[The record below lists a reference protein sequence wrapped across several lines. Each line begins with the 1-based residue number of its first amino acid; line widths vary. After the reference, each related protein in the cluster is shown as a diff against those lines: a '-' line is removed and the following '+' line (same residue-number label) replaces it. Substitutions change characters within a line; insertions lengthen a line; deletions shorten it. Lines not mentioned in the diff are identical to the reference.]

1 MTTPDVGRPKD
12 DPYGLLQSN
21 WPKESEGAYRAA
33 EVVSSDASVTA
44 QSQAASADDAQRL
57 TVEGMKG
64 RTADSVSDAYAHLSR
79 QFQQQSQ
86 TYTTIGGWMTDAA
99 GKISGAKGHI
109 SDLVRTGTSEIKD
122 ALDSELRGTPVTPS
136 SSELTNKYRLE
147 ISSAASKL
155 GTDLDSIGH
164 SLHGDPGAST
174 TPTYVRAS
182 STPTTP
188 TVEQAAVHRGITGES
203 QPQVTPQKL
212 PPMPRATTS
221 SNTESASSA
230 STPATPSAPSAPHP
244 TLANLIGG
252 QGSTPTSTPGG
263 TASPHPS
270 SQGSPS
276 TPSPQAHQQSEH
288 HQQPKSTGLPRIPS
302 IPLPDLP
309 NIPLDTITTAVS
321 AATGHQLPTTPSVT
335 STQSVPVSTGITPGV
350 PGTSPM
356 TPMAPGLSPIG
367 GGGLSTP
374 AVTQPTT
381 PAVQGTPVAPSPAPQ
396 QTTTPSPTRSP
407 VVDAAWLQRNYGL
420 APGIESPKPEP
431 LSVPA
436 LFITELSEPEALL
449 HRVLGTLRQQ
459 FEQVGWAQPL
469 AVATIRRGF
478 ETRLVYVTADAVSI
492 HPRGVLLPIGVTPLD
507 EIPTAPACSELSGS
521 IMVTEK
527 LKALVPSGWEVQSML
542 STVPSDEQHQSTEQ
556 YQELSEAGE
565 LLPCGVSRGREGVEA
580 GEAMSVFAR
589 VAIGSGGCGEL
600 DVESARLR
608 AARWVGTQPV
618 GYLEVLGRWYL
629 ADAAESMS
637 QGNWAEAVYSAE
649 RYLSVVDTKSQ
660 AA

>member
-356 TPMAPGLSPIG
+356 APTPAPLTPIG
-367 GGGLSTP
+367 GGGGLATP
-374 AVTQPTT
+374 AAT
-381 PAVQGTPVAPSPAPQ
+381 PAPQGTPAAPPAAPPPSPI
-396 QTTTPSPTRSP
+396 PSPTRSP
-407 VVDAAWLQRNYGL
+407 VVDAAWLQQRYGL
-420 APGIESPKPEP
+420 APGIETPKPEHG
-431 LSVPA
+431 SVPA
-436 LFITELSEPEALL
+436 LFIADLPEPEAHL
-449 HRVLGTLRQQ
+449 HRALGTLRQQ

-469 AVATIRRGF
+469 AVATLRRGF
-478 ETRLVYVTADAVSI
+478 ESKTVYVTADGVSI
-492 HPRGVLLPIGVTPLD
+492 HPHGVLLPRGVTPLS
-507 EIPTAPACSELSGS
+507 EMPGAPTHPDLSGS
-521 IMVTEK
+521 IMVIDK
-527 LKALVPSGWEVQSML
+527 LTSMIPREWTVERIL
-542 STVPSDEQHQSTEQ
+542 STVPADENSQTAEQ
-556 YQELSEAGE
+556 FQALVEGDE
-565 LLPCGVSRGREGVEA
+565 LLGCTVSRGQEGVTDDEA
-580 GEAMSVFAR
+580 LRMFAQA
-589 VAIGSGGCGEL
+589 AIGSAGCSEL
-600 DVESARLR
+600 DTESSRLK
-608 AARWVGTQPV
+608 AARWVGMQPV
-618 GYLEVLGRWYL
+618 DYLGLLGRWYL
-629 ADAAESMS
+629 ADAAECMS
-637 QGNWAEAVYSAE
+637 EGRWGEAVYSAE